1 VTALG
6 SRLRPGTDGDPGP
19 RAAPR
24 PGAGRET
31 RVPLR
36 RLARRVPLN
45 LAALAVVL
53 VSVFPVYWM
62 VVTAFTPTA
71 DIQSE
76 TPSFWPAH
84 PTMDHFV
91 TAVGADGFWLFWR
104 NSLLVTV
111 SAVLLSLAVALL
123 AAFAV
128 ARMRW
133 RGRRAFILMVF
144 IAQMAPWEALLISM
158 FIIAR
163 DTGMLDRLSM
173 LTLIYFMC
181 TLPFTIVTLRG
192 FLAAIP
198 PELEEA
204 AMMDGAGRAVAF
216 RRVVLPL
223 LAPGLMSTSLF
234 GFITAWNEFAF
245 ANALIIKNQDD
256 RTLPVWL
263 SSFSNVFGTDWG
275 ATMAAAALFMLP
287 VLLIFLVLQRRV
299 TSGIIAGA
307 VKG

>member
-1 VTALG
+1 M
-6 SRLRPGTDGDPGP
+6 RP
-19 RAAPR
+19 
-24 PGAGRET
+24 
-31 RVPLR
+31 
-36 RLARRVPLN
+36 RRVLLN
-45 LAALAVVL
+45 LAALGVL
-53 VSVFPVYWM
+53 AVSVFPVYWM
-62 VVTAFTPTA
+62 VLTAFKPTT
-71 DIQSE
+71 DILSE
-76 TPSFWPAH
+76 TPTFWPAH
-84 PTMDHFV
+84 PTLEHFT
-91 TAVGADGFWLFWR
+91 TAVGTPGFWTFWG
-104 NSLLVTV
+104 NSLSITV
-111 SAVLLSLAVALL
+111 GAVLLALVVALL

-144 IAQMAPWEALLISM
+144 IAQMAPWEALLVSM
-158 FIIAR
+158 YIVAR
-163 DTGMLDRLSM
+163 DTNMLDKLSM
-173 LTLIYFMC
+173 LTLIYFMT

-192 FLAAIP
+192 FIAAIP

-204 AMMDGAGRAVAF
+204 AQMDGCSRTAAF

-245 ANALIIKNQDD
+245 ANALIIKNQAD

-275 ATMAAAALFMLP
+275 ATMAAATLFMLP
-287 VLLIFLVLQRRV
+287 VLAIFLVLQRRV
-299 TSGIIAGA
+299 TSGLIAGA

>member
-1 VTALG
+1 M
-6 SRLRPGTDGDPGP
+6 RP
-19 RAAPR
+19 
-24 PGAGRET
+24 
-31 RVPLR
+31 
-36 RLARRVPLN
+36 RRVLLN
-45 LAALAVVL
+45 LAALGVL
-53 VSVFPVYWM
+53 AVSVFPVYWM
-62 VVTAFTPTA
+62 VLTAFKPTT
-71 DIQSE
+71 DILSE
-76 TPSFWPAH
+76 TPTFWPAH
-84 PTMDHFV
+84 PTLEHFA
-91 TAVGADGFWLFWR
+91 TAVGTPGFWTFWG
-104 NSLLVTV
+104 NSLSITV
-111 SAVLLSLAVALL
+111 GAVLLALVVALL

-144 IAQMAPWEALLISM
+144 IAQMAPWEALLVSM
-158 FIIAR
+158 YIVAR
-163 DTGMLDRLSM
+163 DTGMLDKLSM
-173 LTLIYFMC
+173 LTLIYFMT

-192 FLAAIP
+192 FIAAIP

-204 AMMDGAGRAVAF
+204 AQMDGCSRTAAF

-245 ANALIIKNQDD
+245 ANALIIKNQAD

-275 ATMAAAALFMLP
+275 ATMAAATLFMLP
-287 VLLIFLVLQRRV
+287 VLAIFLVLQRRV
-299 TSGIIAGA
+299 TSGLIAGA

>member
-1 VTALG
+1 M
-6 SRLRPGTDGDPGP
+6 RP
-19 RAAPR
+19 
-24 PGAGRET
+24 
-31 RVPLR
+31 
-36 RLARRVPLN
+36 RRVLLN
-45 LAALAVVL
+45 LAALGVL
-53 VSVFPVYWM
+53 AVSVFPVYWM
-62 VVTAFTPTA
+62 VLTAFKPTT
-71 DIQSE
+71 DILSE
-76 TPSFWPAH
+76 TPTFWPAH
-84 PTMDHFV
+84 PTLEHFT
-91 TAVGADGFWLFWR
+91 TAVGTPGFWTFWG
-104 NSLLVTV
+104 NSLSITV
-111 SAVLLSLAVALL
+111 GAVLLALVVALL

-144 IAQMAPWEALLISM
+144 IAQMAPWEALLVSM
-158 FIIAR
+158 YIVAR
-163 DTGMLDRLSM
+163 DTGMLDKLSM
-173 LTLIYFMC
+173 LTLIYFMT

-192 FLAAIP
+192 FIAAIP

-204 AMMDGAGRAVAF
+204 AQMDGCSRTAAF

-245 ANALIIKNQDD
+245 ANALIIKNQAD

-275 ATMAAAALFMLP
+275 ATMAAATLFMLP
-287 VLLIFLVLQRRV
+287 VLAIFLVLQRRV
-299 TSGIIAGA
+299 TSGLIAGA

>member
-1 VTALG
+1 
-6 SRLRPGTDGDPGP
+6 
-19 RAAPR
+19 
-24 PGAGRET
+24 
-31 RVPLR
+31 
-36 RLARRVPLN
+36 
-45 LAALAVVL
+45 
-53 VSVFPVYWM
+53 M

>member
-1 VTALG
+1 MK
-6 SRLRPGTDGDPGP
+6 
-19 RAAPR
+19 
-24 PGAGRET
+24 
-31 RVPLR
+31 LR
-36 RLARRVPLN
+36 RLPLN
-45 LAALAVVL
+45 VAALGVL
-53 VSVFPVYWM
+53 VVSVFPVYWM
-62 VVTAFTPTA
+62 VVTAFKPTR
-71 DIQSE
+71 DIQAD
-76 TPSFWPAH
+76 TPQFLPLH
-84 PTMDHFV
+84 PTLEHFR
-91 TAVGADGFWLFWR
+91 TAVGADGFALFWR
-104 NSLLVTV
+104 NSLLVSVT
-111 SAVLLSLAVALL
+111 AVSLALVVALL
-123 AAFAV
+123 AAFSV

-133 RGRRAFILMVF
+133 RGRKAFILMVF
-144 IAQMAPWEALLISM
+144 IAQMAPWEALLIPM

-163 DTGMLDRLSM
+163 DTGMLDKLSM
-173 LTLIYFMC
+173 LTLVYFIV

-198 PELEEA
+198 AELEEA
-204 AMMDGAGRAVAF
+204 AQMDGAGRAVAF

-275 ATMAAAALFMLP
+275 ATMAAASLFMVP

-299 TSGIIAGA
+299 TTGFVAGA

>member
-1 VTALG
+1 MTALG
-6 SRLRPGTDGDPGP
+6 PPARARAGSRPVLRRASR
-19 RAAPR
+19 RAA
-24 PGAGRET
+24 
-31 RVPLR
+31 
-36 RLARRVPLN
+36 LN
-45 LAALAVVL
+45 LAAVAVLV

-71 DIQSE
+71 DIQAD

-84 PTMDHFV
+84 PTLEHFA
-91 TAVGADGFWLFWR
+91 TAVDADGFWMFWR

-111 SAVLLSLAVALL
+111 SAVLLSLVVALL

-173 LTLIYFMC
+173 LSLLYFMC

-204 AMMDGAGRAVAF
+204 AMMDGAGRTVAF

-263 SSFSNVFGTDWG
+263 SSFSNIFGTDWG

-299 TSGIIAGA
+299 TSGMIAGA

>member
-1 VTALG
+1 MTTVNSART
-6 SRLRPGTDGDPGP
+6 R
-19 RAAPR
+19 
-24 PGAGRET
+24 GRG
-31 RVPLR
+31 R

-45 LAALAVVL
+45 LAALAVIA

-62 VVTAFTPTA
+62 AVTAFTPTA

-84 PTMDHFV
+84 PTLDHFAS
-91 TAVGADGFWLFWR
+91 AVNADGFALFWR
-104 NSLLVTV
+104 NSLAVTV
-111 SAVLLSLAVALL
+111 SSVLLSLVVALL

-158 FIIAR
+158 FVIAR

-173 LTLIYFMC
+173 LSLIYFML

-204 AMMDGAGRAVAF
+204 AMTDGAGRAAAF

-245 ANALIIKNQDD
+245 ANALIIKDQDD

-275 ATMAAAALFMLP
+275 ATMAAAGLFMLP
-287 VLLIFLVLQRRV
+287 VLLVFLVLQRRV